1 MGQVILS
8 LEEYSKLVSEKA
20 YYESMFT
27 LKKDYASKVV
37 LELDTDKV
45 IEIFMDLLGKSK
57 YAKTHRVDI
66 DERYPETTNST
77 TYYVRA
83 VEEASMFEEDVKEMI
98 SALEYKEDDSAVVG
112 GDSDGN

>member
-1 MGQVILS
+1 MGQVVLS
-8 LEEYSKLVSEKA
+8 LEEYNKMISEKA

-45 IEIFMDLLGKSK
+45 IEIFMDLLRKSK

-77 TYYVRA
+77 TFYVRA
-83 VEEASMFEEDVKEMI
+83 VEEASEIEADVKEMI
-98 SALEYKEDDSAVVG
+98 SALEYKEEAKEEVDQDE
-112 GDSDGN
+112 